1 MGTGKIYSEKVGSEI
16 HRRRGEG
23 DLQKAGKEIPR
34 KMGREIPR
42 KWGRRFPESGE
53 RDSQKVVREIHRKRR
68 VGFTTSFRIFTIPT
82 DHKEL
87 VGSKVYKLGKILK
100 HPNLSF
106 DLI

>member
-1 MGTGKIYSEKVGSEI
+1 MKWEDIFTESGERDSQMKW
-16 HRRRGEG
+16 RGGFTESREG
-23 DLQKAGKEIPR
+23 DSQKV
-34 KMGREIPR
+34 GREIPR

-68 VGFTTSFRIFTIPT
+68 VGFSTSFRILTIPT

>member
-1 MGTGKIYSEKVGSEI
+1 M
-16 HRRRGEG
+16 
-23 DLQKAGKEIPR
+23 
-34 KMGREIPR
+34 
-42 KWGRRFPESGE
+42 KWEDIFTESGE
-53 RDSQKVVREIHRKRR
+53 RDSQKTWRLERGFTEIREGDSQKVVREIHRKRR
-68 VGFTTSFRIFTIPT
+68 VGFSTSFRILTIPT